1 MRPATGWSHTAVP
14 DRWLARWPGFSGTVW
29 YRMDLSPACQGNDD
43 VTLFIER
50 MNMAGAV
57 WVNDTLLWRDVQL
70 TEPLSRSWNMPRYWH
85 IPRTMLHLQH
95 NTLWIQI
102 IGLAFH
108 EPELGRVRVGNGAQ
122 IDDIYKRSVWSNRHM
137 LTINLVV
144 SGVIGVICLLIWSL
158 RRREKAFGWYGL
170 SNILWVIFGY
180 NALATSAWPFANS
193 LQVTVFNNIAFV
205 LYTTSFCLFTWRFGQ
220 CQYPKIEKALWKM
233 AAAAI
238 LLLLFAPVAMK
249 PAVAAVSGTVYVLT
263 FLLVCIAFQFHA
275 WKVRRMEDILLAVTL
290 LVFLGIALH
299 SVLFTL
305 QVIESDALYL
315 ALSGLAGMVYISL
328 MLAWIFVRNIKK
340 IEMAAE
346 ELKITVEETSTQL
359 RNTLEREHT
368 LELQNVRLKERLQ
381 IARDLHDGFG
391 SSLVRSITLV
401 EHTQEALERKHYLSI
416 LKSVRDDLRQ
426 VIDNSA
432 NAVQQV
438 SDTPA
443 QWIAPIRHRF
453 TRIFEELSIRSSWTV
468 PERWSQRWTHSHLMD
483 LTRFVEEGL
492 TNVIK
497 HSQATRVD
505 VVLEIGNNDSVET
518 LSVVVRDNGTGFDVS
533 RLNDPAVGF
542 GTHSMRA
549 RIERLGGTLDIS
561 ASPSG
566 TVLRALFHYPVS
578 LPSTV

>member
-1 MRPATGWSHTAVP
+1 
-14 DRWLARWPGFSGTVW
+14 
-29 YRMDLSPACQGNDD
+29 MDLSAACHDSDD
-43 VTLFIER
+43 VALFIER
-50 MNMAGAV
+50 MNMTGTV
-57 WVNDTLLWRDVQL
+57 WVNDTLLWRDIQL

-95 NTLWIQI
+95 NTLWIQV
-102 IGLAFH
+102 IGLSFH
-108 EPELGRVRVGNGAQ
+108 QPELGRVRVGNDAL
-122 IDDIYKRSVWSNRHM
+122 IDAIFTRSAWSNRHM

-144 SGVIGVICLLIWSL
+144 SGVIGAICLLIWSL

-180 NALATSAWPFANS
+180 NTVATSAWPFVNS

-205 LYTTSFCLFTWRFGQ
+205 LYTTSFCMFTWRFGQ
-220 CQYPKIEKALWKM
+220 CKYPKIEKALWTM
-233 AAAAI
+233 TALAI

-249 PAVAAVSGTVYVLT
+249 PAVLSVSGTVYMLV

-275 WKVRRMEDILLAVTL
+275 WKVRRMENILLAVTL

-299 SVLFTL
+299 STL
-305 QVIESDALYL
+305 LIMRVIDSDGLYI
-315 ALSGLAGMVYISL
+315 AFSGFAGMMFISL

-346 ELKITVEETSTQL
+346 ELKITVEETSSQL

-401 EHTQEALERKHYLSI
+401 EQTQEALERKHYLSI

-432 NAVQQV
+432 NAVQQA

-453 TRIFEELSIRSSWTV
+453 TRIFEELSIRSSWAV
-468 PERWSQRWTHSHLMD
+468 PERWLQRWTHSHLMD

-505 VVLEIGNNDSVET
+505 VVLEISNNDSVET
-518 LSVVVRDNGTGFDVS
+518 LSVVVRDNGIGFDVS
-533 RLNDPAVGF
+533 RLDDPTVGF

-549 RIERLGGTLDIS
+549 RIERLGGTLEIS

-578 LPSTV
+578 SPAKV